1 MPHSGSAE
9 SGWLDEEAFRTHFG
23 TEWKEKWETAESK
36 RLPKKSKFREFYGA
50 RVWKQHWQWHQ
61 EDDDA
66 TLLSTRVPR
75 PRNVI
80 DYDVLLSALQ
90 DEELDYG
97 DSVDEQTW
105 MEGDDGDDNVDSG
118 SGDVEDEDW
127 SN

>member
-1 MPHSGSAE
+1 M
-9 SGWLDEEAFRTHFG
+9 
-23 TEWKEKWETAESK
+23 
-36 RLPKKSKFREFYGA
+36 
-50 RVWKQHWQWHQ
+50 
-61 EDDDA
+61 
-66 TLLSTRVPR
+66 
-75 PRNVI
+75 I